1 MMLKIIGLTIILISC
16 FLIGNLLANRYD
28 KRYKQLLIFH
38 QVIEF
43 FETEISYTSTP
54 VMEVMEN
61 IIGKVMSPINEIIYE
76 AYIELKDYGYRPLG
90 EVWKDVL
97 ESHKEYLA
105 LNKEDIDILIYF
117 GNTLGTTDVENQKK
131 YFQTIHSR
139 IKSQIREADN
149 NKIKYKKLFLEL
161 GIIIGLLII
170 ILIV

>member
-1 MMLKIIGLTIILISC
+1 MILKITGLAVILISC
-16 FLIGNLLANRYD
+16 FLIGNLLANRYE

-54 VMEVMEN
+54 VIEVMEN

-76 AYIELKDYGYRPLG
+76 TYIELKDYGYRPLG

-97 ESHKEYLA
+97 ESNREYLS
-105 LNKEDIDILIYF
+105 LNKEDMDILIYF

-139 IKSQIREADN
+139 MRSQIKDAEI
-149 NKIKYKKLFLEL
+149 NKTKYKKLFVEL